1 MDLTPSSR
9 EDLDEQAR
17 IASLLNLLPPGGH
30 ALEIGARN
38 GLITRLIANRYTD
51 LVALDLEC
59 PAFSFQNVRCVA
71 GDVRKLPWPDKHFEV
86 VLCSEV
92 LEHLPADDLQS
103 ACDELVRISRDHL
116 LIGVPF
122 EQDLRVARTRC
133 QACGT
138 INPPYG
144 HVNRFTTARLMSLF
158 KSMSPVRIEEV
169 GRTTARTNA
178 VSDLLMRAAGYPWG
192 SYEQDE
198 PCLNCGRSVGPAPM
212 HSPHGRVLAQI
223 AMRIDQSL
231 QLRAAPR
238 AKWLH
243 ILFADSCAES
253 HARMSGFQG

>member
-1 MDLTPSSR
+1 MDLMVSSR
-9 EDLDEQAR
+9 ADLDEQAR
-17 IASLLNLLPPGGH
+17 IASLLNLLPPGGN
-30 ALEIGARN
+30 ALEVGARD
-38 GLITRLIANRYTD
+38 GLITRLIADRYTD
-51 LVALDLEC
+51 LVALDLER
-59 PAFSFQNVRCVA
+59 PAFTLPNVRCVA
-71 GDVRKLPWPDKHFEV
+71 GDVRKLPWPDKSFGV

-144 HVNRFTTARLMSLF
+144 HLNRFTTVRLLSLF

-169 GRTTARTNA
+169 GHTTEGTNA

-198 PCLNCGRSVGPAPM
+198 PCVNCGRCVGPAPR
-212 HSPHGRVLAQI
+212 HSPHGRVLARI
-223 AMRIDQSL
+223 AMRIEQSL
-231 QLRAAPR
+231 QSGVTPR

-243 ILFADSCAES
+243 ILFA
-253 HARMSGFQG
+253 HA